1 MGGGIAHH
9 VSPDGARNKGV
20 EDHNNVVHVEQK
32 RFRDGIVGEGQGLS
46 EEDECRI
53 NKLAID
59 RNDGRGAAVAAA
71 ALQASLRKH
80 QEQQQQ
86 LPTGPAVLW
95 EKILPVRT
103 LKVLLVES
111 DYSTRQV
118 VSALLR
124 NCSYEGN

>member
-1 MGGGIAHH
+1 M
-9 VSPDGARNKGV
+9 SPDGARNKGV
-20 EDHNNVVHVEQK
+20 EEHNNVMHDEQK

-53 NKLAID
+53 DKLAID
-59 RNDGRGAAVAAA
+59 RKDGREAAVAAV

-80 QEQQQQ
+80 QEQQQQQ